1 MAILLKHFLQNRRNT
16 ALKQLTWKQNTTTFL
31 SSFPSLFTFLLYC
44 WTVKNLVPLTDMTR
58 EVTVKILEFQA
69 TSRPKNL
76 TPLAYK
82 TALP

>member
-1 MAILLKHFLQNRRNT
+1 MAILLKHSLQNRRNT

-82 TALP
+82 TPLP

>member
-1 MAILLKHFLQNRRNT
+1 MAILLKHSLQNRRNT
-16 ALKQLTWKQNTTTFL
+16 PLKQLTWKQNTTTFL

-76 TPLAYK
+76 TAACL
-82 TALP
+82 

>member
-1 MAILLKHFLQNRRNT
+1 MAILLKHSLQNRRNT

-76 TPLAYK
+76 TLLAYK
-82 TALP
+82 TPLP